1 MFESALM
8 KQGVISSHHTGVPVG
23 SPEPDPLGPA
33 DRRRL
38 AALHCGSLPDSAVAE
53 LGERYAERFYRCIGA
68 SEREHAFLHRGAA
81 GAIDAACVVSLDPR
95 GLNRRLWCRTPLVPH
110 LARMAAAGRCRSLA
124 SALSP
129 FPRAHRFED
138 AGGAS
143 LRLDAPEI
151 VLIFVEAGRR
161 RRGIGF
167 GLLDRARAWLRAGGH
182 RRCLART
189 LDDPRNRAAEF
200 YRAAGF
206 EFRGRSRHRGFQV
219 WESGV

>member
-1 MFESALM
+1 V
-8 KQGVISSHHTGVPVG
+8 Q
-23 SPEPDPLGPA
+23 
-33 DRRRL
+33 
-38 AALHCGSLPDSAVAE
+38 
-53 LGERYAERFYRCIGA
+53 
-68 SEREHAFLHRGAA
+68 EHAFLHRDAT
-81 GAIDAACVVSLDPR
+81 GAIDAVCVVSLDPR
-95 GLNRRLWCRTPLVPH
+95 GLNRCLWRRTPLPWS
-110 LARMAAAGRCRSLA
+110 LLRSSGARGRRSLA

-161 RRGIGF
+161 RRGIGL

-206 EFRGRSRHRGFQV
+206 ELRGRSRRRGFQV